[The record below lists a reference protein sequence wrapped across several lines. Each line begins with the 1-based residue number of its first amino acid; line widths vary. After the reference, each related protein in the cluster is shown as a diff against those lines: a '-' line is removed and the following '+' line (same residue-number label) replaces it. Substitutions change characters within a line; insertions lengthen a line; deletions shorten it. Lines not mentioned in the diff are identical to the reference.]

1 VLWFS
6 LEDLVGGLG
15 AKRGVMYVGV
25 KGDLSEGVGES
36 LWVLEI
42 QLDDGVAADLMNKQ
56 DGRLTRESVSVE
68 DIE

>member
-1 VLWFS
+1 
-6 LEDLVGGLG
+6 
-15 AKRGVMYVGV
+15 MYVGV